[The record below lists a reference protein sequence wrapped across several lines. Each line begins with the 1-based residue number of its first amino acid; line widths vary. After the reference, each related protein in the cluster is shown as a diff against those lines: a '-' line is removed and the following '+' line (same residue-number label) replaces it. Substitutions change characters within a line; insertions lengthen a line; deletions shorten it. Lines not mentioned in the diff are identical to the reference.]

1 MLKTLYPEIEP
12 FATYSLETADG
23 HEIYVEQI
31 GNSNGQPVIFLHGGP
46 GSSCKDHHRC
56 FFNPEKYHII
66 LMDQRGAGRSKP
78 SGELRNNTT
87 QYLMADME
95 LIRQCLG
102 IEQWLLFGGSWG
114 ATLALL
120 YAQQHNH
127 RVSGL
132 VLRGTFL
139 ARSCD
144 AEWFFKD
151 GGANQLFPEAWQ
163 RFIKH
168 VSKPE
173 QENLLAAYH
182 RRLNSDDPQVQQ
194 AATREWDAWGGAVV
208 LGDDFNAAELDGDV
222 PETAVAQAR
231 IETHYGMNRYFIE
244 ENEIINNAASL
255 QNIPCTII
263 HGEKDFMCPIGSSIT
278 LSKVLPNATLIKLVN
293 STHLA
298 HGEEMID
305 ALVTATDSIL

>member
-1 MLKTLYPEIEP
+1 MLKKLYPEIEP
-12 FATYSLETADG
+12 FATGWFKTADV
-23 HEIYVEQI
+23 HELYVEQV
-31 GNSNGQPVIFLHGGP
+31 GNPSGQPVIFLHGGP
-46 GSSCKDHHRC
+46 GSRCKDHHRC

-78 SGELRNNTT
+78 SGELGNNTT
-87 QYLMADME
+87 QHLMADME
-95 LIRQCLG
+95 LIRQRLG

-120 YAQQHNH
+120 YAQQHH
-127 RVSGL
+127 QRVSGL

-139 ARSCD
+139 ARSYD
-144 AEWFFKD
+144 ADWFFKD

-168 VSKPE
+168 IPKSE
-173 QENLLAAYH
+173 QGHLLAAYH
-182 RRLNSDDPQVQQ
+182 RRLNSDEPKVQQ

-208 LGDDFNAAELDGDV
+208 LGGDFNAAELDGQV
-222 PETAVAQAR
+222 SETAVAQAR

-244 ENEIINNAASL
+244 ENEIIKNAASL
-255 QNIPCTII
+255 QDIPCTII
-263 HGEKDFMCPIGSSIT
+263 HGEKDFMCPIESSVS
-278 LSKVLPNATLIKLVN
+278 LSTALPQSTLIKLAN

-305 ALVTATDSIL
+305 ALVTATDSIF